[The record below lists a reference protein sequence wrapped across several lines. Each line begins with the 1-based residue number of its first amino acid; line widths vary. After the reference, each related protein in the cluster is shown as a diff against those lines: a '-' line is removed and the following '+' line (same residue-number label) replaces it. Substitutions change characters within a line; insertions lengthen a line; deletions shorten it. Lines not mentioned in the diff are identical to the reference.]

1 MKIKL
6 KEKTEHIELIKAM
19 GSRDNEASR
28 DAMRVFA
35 SLVGPLAKKVLDE
48 TNVIDGFY
56 DTLSVGEYEPRTIPL
71 DDYHNISEADYV
83 RVSFSSRPGDL
94 AYNQLTGAD
103 DVAFSTAFISSA
115 IAFYKKYLKAGRIS
129 HAENGIRKLINEVR
143 FKMKRQ
149 GIQPILDSL
158 ANSTTNGGKHLIRS
172 NTAGQL
178 GLDDFNRLQTMAA
191 RVLSSGLGDTPAGL
205 ENSTRAIDTLVMS
218 PEMVE
223 EIRAI
228 AYQPMNTR
236 AGTETTSGATAVS
249 APESVREAVYA
260 AGGLPSIYGTEIIQ
274 LNEMGLGQDFNTIFD
289 TLAGNTEFPNIGE
302 KFDSAA
308 TSVFTGGSE
317 QFVLGISR
325 QIDVNGLLKV
335 EIADGETG
343 ANFNVSPDDQFV
355 AREGKTG
362 MFGEAEVGYLA
373 VEPRNLFGLIV

>member
-6 KEKTEHIELIKAM
+6 KEKTEHIELVKAM
-19 GSRDNEASR
+19 GSRDNETSR
-28 DAMRVFA
+28 EAMRVFA
-35 SLVGPLAKKVLDE
+35 RLVGPLAKKVLDE
-48 TNVIDGFY
+48 TNAIDGFY

-71 DDYHNISEADYV
+71 DDYHNIADADYV

-115 IAFYKKYLKAGRIS
+115 IAYYKKYLKAGRIN
-129 HAENGIRKLINEVR
+129 HAENGIRKMINEVR

-191 RVLSSGLGDTPAGL
+191 RILSSGLGDTPAGL
-205 ENSTRAIDTLVMS
+205 DNSTRAIDTLVMS

-236 AGTETTSGATAVS
+236 GVPDSNESTAVG

-260 AGGLPSIYGTEIIQ
+260 AGGIPSIYGTEIIQ

-289 TLAGNTEFPNIGE
+289 TLAGSALFPDAGE
-302 KFDSAA
+302 KFDSSSTTEFAGL
-308 TSVFTGGSE
+308 TE
-317 QFVLGISR
+317 EFVLGISR
-325 QIDVNGLLKV
+325 KVDVNGLLKV
-335 EIADGETG
+335 EIADGETCS
-343 ANFNVSPDDQFV
+343 NFNVSPDDQFV